1 MKLLVFNVKHSENL
15 GDGLLACCL
24 ETALRQCGSD
34 VEVETVDLAGRG
46 EVGTAVRARGYVLAL
61 LGRMPAPARRF
72 VVRKVLDRRLRASLP
87 DWNARIAA
95 ADAVVIGG
103 GNLFQDDDLNFPL
116 KVGAVLDCVQRQKR
130 PLSIY
135 AVGVSRNWSP
145 EASALFGR
153 LRNLDLVHVSVRD
166 EIARENWMSHFPE
179 GGRPHLVP
187 DPGLLAGSMDL
198 PRPLERCVGNNAGLC
213 VTNPAILR
221 RHSDKS
227 TREIPMLRVR
237 DYCEVMQVLE
247 SRGWCITL
255 FCNGAREDAAFLEA
269 ILAVPAVRKMMA
281 SGVVQ
286 VAPRPKT
293 ARELLSTID
302 AFDAMAAHRLHAC
315 IAAYALGV
323 PVVGLGWDS
332 KVEGFFRSTH
342 REAFL
347 VTDRSTSSEEI
358 AGLIDQVAT
367 HAVDPV
373 ELRAT
378 VAKAREGVA
387 RLHADLSAFL
397 NAGSVVS

>member
-1 MKLLVFNVKHSENL
+1 MKLVLFNVKHSENL
-15 GDGLLACCL
+15 GDGLLASCL
-24 ETALRQCGSD
+24 EAALRQCGDD
-34 VEVETVDLAGRG
+34 VEVEAVDLAGRS
-46 EVGTAVRARGYVLAL
+46 EVGTAVRARGHVLAL
-61 LGRMPAPARRF
+61 LGRMPAPVRRL
-72 VVRKVLDRRLRASLP
+72 VVRKVLDRRLQAVLP

-95 ADAVVIGG
+95 ADAVVVGG

-130 PLSIY
+130 PLAIY
-135 AVGVSRNWSP
+135 AVGVSRNWSS
-145 EASALFGR
+145 EAAALFGR

-166 EIARENWMSHFPE
+166 EIARENWMRHFPE
-179 GGRPHLVP
+179 GKRPHLVP
-187 DPGLLAGSMDL
+187 DPGLLAGSLDL

-213 VTNPAILR
+213 VTSPAILR
-221 RHSDKS
+221 RHADKPA
-227 TREIPMLRVR
+227 RDIPMLRIR

-247 SRGWCITL
+247 TGGWCITL

-269 ILAVPAVRKMMA
+269 ILTVPAVRKMMA

-286 VAPRPKT
+286 VAPRPQT
-293 ARELLSTID
+293 ARELISTID
-302 AFDAMAAHRLHAC
+302 SFDAMAAHRLHAC

-332 KVEGFFRSTH
+332 KVEGFFRATH

-347 VTDRSTSSEEI
+347 VTDRCTSPEEI

-378 VAKAREGVA
+378 VARAREGVA
-387 RLHADLSAFL
+387 RLHADLRVFL
-397 NAGSVVS
+397 DAGGFVS